1 MIKITIKNKEY
12 EIPSKWKEVKK
23 YKVFLALCRAM
34 WRFETC
40 QTKFE
45 EFKME
50 IVAACIG
57 VEIQAVPLTKE
68 LGLNFYTL
76 SGLLDFPYRL
86 EPNKDGSQTAFIS
99 ISMGK
104 NLLPTA
110 GGVPGYKYETSGIG
124 IIDTNMTAKQ
134 YTEALAL
141 INLQCS
147 LVRACQFDA
156 AAEVLKAL
164 SELLYPGNKCTE
176 DEMLGIM
183 YNARGIFEGIR
194 QDESYDLIF
203 RKPRNSGPS
212 PVGSESGIFALTK
225 QGFGDVEIVS
235 RMGVH
240 SFLSAMVQQTVD
252 SIHTLLGSGMK
263 PTEVADKLNLY
274 TEQVLQFTTVQEGK
288 I

>member
-1 MIKITIKNKEY
+1 MIKVTINNKEY
-12 EIPSKWKEVKK
+12 GIPSKWKEVKK
-23 YKVFLALCRAM
+23 TKIFLALCRAM

-40 QTKFE
+40 RTKFE

-86 EPNKDGSQTAFIS
+86 VTNGDGSQTAYIS
-99 ISMGK
+99 ISLGN
-104 NLLPTA
+104 NLLPIA
-110 GGVPGYKYETSGIG
+110 GGVSGYRYKTSDVG
-124 IIDTNMTAKQ
+124 IIDTDLTAKQ
-134 YTEALAL
+134 YNEALAL

-147 LVRACQFDA
+147 LIRDCQFDA
-156 AAEVLKAL
+156 AAEVLKTL

-183 YNARGIFEGIR
+183 YNARGIFESIR
-194 QDESYDLIF
+194 QDASYDLIF
-203 RKPRNSGPS
+203 RKPHSSAPS
-212 PVGSESGIFALTK
+212 PVGSENGIFALTK
-225 QGFGDVEIVS
+225 AGFGDVETVS

-252 SIHTLLGSGMK
+252 SIHTLQGSGMK
-263 PTEVADKLNLY
+263 PSKVAEKLNLY
-274 TEQVLQFTTVQEGK
+274 TEQVLPFTTVQEEE